1 MILVPSEVFQVALY
15 FQILLYS
22 YDMKDGGNTRT
33 KQNYTTYTPGTGKIK
48 IKNISKC
55 VVSTKIKIYHKISH

>member
-1 MILVPSEVFQVALY
+1 
-15 FQILLYS
+15 
-22 YDMKDGGNTRT
+22 MKDGGNTRT